1 MKKVLAHFPLYLF
14 LIFYI
19 AVAFATYKTFPIAN
33 GEEFRILRAKETLD
47 HFFIGE
53 FKEKLEQPVPNYFI
67 YNLYPMVMVLLNPNF
82 YYEWF
87 HLFNL
92 LFASIGFV
100 AVYALAVNIS
110 KQVWVRAG
118 VLTALLLFPR
128 FFGELGINPV
138 DMPFMV
144 FYLLSI
150 LAILKFGKNSADH
163 WSTLLIGVLFGITQG
178 LRQIGFGVYILLI
191 ISDLYDY
198 YNGQKQELKDLLKTK
213 LLKYIYIF
221 IIANFFMLI
230 TWPNFA
236 INIFK
241 NYAWYLFIGSKFYLW
256 DFGLLF
262 FGNFLTN
269 EQRPWFYLPFFQLIT
284 YPIYILLLF
293 LPTPFIFKRLIKN
306 KTYFMLSTALFFNYL
321 LYFVLKP
328 VLYDGIR
335 HFLFL
340 APIIVLLA
348 AVNLEMILSALKN
361 KLIRFSIV
369 GIIAIN
375 LLILTIYTIKEYP
388 YHYPYFNKIA
398 FAFGNPYKLFESD
411 YSNTKYREASEW
423 IRDEYLKDE
432 SVYSHSD
439 LKSMLKVY
447 ACDNAFALDY
457 FSHKKFLS
465 VIQKEKAN
473 LIVCDYRNLKQ
484 SGYEGEI
491 IKEFY
496 LNGYD
501 VLYVMKLK

>member
-1 MKKVLAHFPLYLF
+1 MKRTFAHYPLYIF

-19 AVAFATYKTFPIAN
+19 ALALTTYKTFPIAN
-33 GEEFRILRAKETLD
+33 GEEYRILRGKETLD
-47 HFFIGE
+47 HFFSGE
-53 FKEKLEQPVPNYFI
+53 FKEKLLQPVPNYFM
-67 YNLYPMVMVLLNPNF
+67 YNLYPMVMILLNPNF

-92 LFASIGFV
+92 LFASVGFI
-100 AVYALAVNIS
+100 ATYALAVRMSNR
-110 KQVWVRAG
+110 VWIRSA
-118 VLTALLLFPR
+118 VLIALLLSPR

-150 LAILKFGKNSADH
+150 LAILKFGRHSTEH
-163 WSTLLIGVLFGITQG
+163 WSTLLLGILFGITQG

-191 ISDLYDY
+191 ISDLYDRY
-198 YNGQKQELKDLLKTK
+198 SGQEFALKTR

-236 INIFK
+236 INFFS

-269 EQRPWFYLPFFQLIT
+269 DQRPWFYLPFFQLIT
-284 YPIYILLLF
+284 YPIYILMLF
-293 LPTPFIFKRLIKN
+293 LPTAFFFKKLIKN
-306 KTYFMLSTALFFNYL
+306 KTYFILSVVLIFNYF
-321 LYFVLKP
+321 LYLVLKP

-340 APIIVLLA
+340 VPIIVLLA
-348 AVNLEMILSALKN
+348 ITNLELILSALKN
-361 KLIRFSIV
+361 KFTKVAIFFL
-369 GIIAIN
+369 IAIN
-375 LLILTIYTIKEYP
+375 LLALVAYTLKEYP

-398 FAFGNPYKLFESD
+398 FIFGNPYKLFESD